1 MCTPVS
7 DTLSTRLH
15 HHLCIA
21 VRMHTS
27 CQHHILLGQYHI
39 LLGVQVQDL
48 EKARIFY
55 TEGLGLAMDPGANF
69 RQRGSVFVNFF
80 NCGR

>member
-1 MCTPVS
+1 M
-7 DTLSTRLH
+7 
-15 HHLCIA
+15 
-21 VRMHTS
+21 
-27 CQHHILLGQYHI
+27 G
-39 LLGVQVQDL
+39 GVQVQDL
-48 EKARIFY
+48 ETARIFY

>member
-1 MCTPVS
+1 MLWGCICTVS
-7 DTLSTRLH
+7 STPCLR
-15 HHLCIA
+15 
-21 VRMHTS
+21 
-27 CQHHILLGQYHI
+27 
-39 LLGVQVQDL
+39 GVQVQDL